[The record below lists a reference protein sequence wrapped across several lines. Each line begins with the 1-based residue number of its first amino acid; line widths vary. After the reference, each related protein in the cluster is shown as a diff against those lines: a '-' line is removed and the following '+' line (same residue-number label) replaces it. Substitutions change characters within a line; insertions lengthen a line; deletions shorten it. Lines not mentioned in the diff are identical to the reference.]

1 MKIATKK
8 ETKINYDKE
17 KYKNLKI
24 KKSNRPLQ
32 IAVLGSSDA
41 ICSIK
46 GYNMAFEVGEA
57 IAKAKAITLTGGGLG
72 VMEAALKGAKKQKGV
87 TLAIVPWESMNKV
100 NDYAD
105 IVVATG
111 IGWSRNSI
119 NLNSCDGAIIVQGGA
134 GTLNEAT
141 YGYMMGKPI
150 VALTPS
156 GGMAEEISNRYFDE
170 RRTEFVY
177 GANTP
182 KDAVKKIFE
191 LIKIKKAK
199 GEHLSELDKDLLAKE
214 EKDDW
219 RVIIKDTKKQLK
231 KEKEKT
237 KKKTKNKPKKTKA
250 QAQKY
255 KPRKNNNNKSKINNK
270 ANNTKNK
277 KSIKHSFE

>member
-1 MKIATKK
+1 M
-8 ETKINYDKE
+8 NYDKE
-17 KYKNLKI
+17 KYKSLKV
-24 KKSNRPLQ
+24 KKSKRPLQ

-41 ICSIK
+41 ICSVR
-46 GYNMAFEVGEA
+46 GYNMAFEVGEE
-57 IAKAKAITLTGGGLG
+57 IAKAKAVALTGGGLG
-72 VMEAALKGAKKQKGV
+72 VMEAALKGAKKRGGM
-87 TLAIVPWESMNKV
+87 TIAIVPWESMNKV

-105 IVVATG
+105 VVVATG

-141 YGYMMGKPI
+141 YGYMMSKPI

-177 GANTP
+177 GASTP
-182 KDAVKKIFE
+182 KEAVKKLFE
-191 LIKIKKAK
+191 LIKLKKAK

-219 RVIIKDTKKQLK
+219 RIISQDTKKQLR
-231 KEKEKT
+231 KEKAKT
-237 KKKTKNKPKKTKA
+237 KKHAKKPLKKHAKKY
-250 QAQKY
+250 QAK
-255 KPRKNNNNKSKINNK
+255 KNNSK
-270 ANNTKNK
+270 
-277 KSIKHSFE
+277 KHSFE